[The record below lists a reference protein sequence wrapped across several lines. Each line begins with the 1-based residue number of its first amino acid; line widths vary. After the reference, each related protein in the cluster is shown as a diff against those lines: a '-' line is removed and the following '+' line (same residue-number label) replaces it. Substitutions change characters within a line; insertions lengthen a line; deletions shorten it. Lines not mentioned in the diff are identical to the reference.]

1 MTLYLR
7 EWRKTK
13 GFTQQELGE
22 AAGVGFVTLSRAERG
37 EQSPTVETVEKIAHA
52 LGIGP
57 GLLFELPPEEHSPKP
72 KRRKRN
78 GKRKR

>member
-7 EWRKTK
+7 EWRKFLGYTLK
-13 GFTQQELGE
+13 GLGE

-37 EQSPTVETVEKIAHA
+37 EQSPNVDTLEKIGEA

-57 GLLFELPPEEHSPKP
+57 GKLFEPPP
-72 KRRKRN
+72 KRQPRAIERRKK
-78 GKRKR
+78 GEKR